1 MSTVTATTSI
11 DSLSFATYPSL
22 RDRVVILTGGA
33 SGIGGQTVRRLASQG
48 AKVGFVDLN
57 EGAGTA
63 LVDEFSGVAH
73 RPAFRHC
80 DLRDIPASQAAL
92 TELMDELGTPYALI
106 NNAAH
111 DERHD
116 WRDVTP
122 EFWDERFETNLRHQ
136 FFCIQTVAPRMHE
149 AGVGSIVNMGSTS
162 WMLKMGGMIAYTTAK
177 AAVHGLT
184 RSLTQDF
191 GKRGVRLNTVIPGW
205 VMTERQRTKWLTPEG
220 DAELKESQALPGYVE
235 PDDLANMLL
244 FLCADD
250 SRMCSGQEF
259 YVEGGWL

>member
-1 MSTVTATTSI
+1 MTTATTPI
-11 DSLSFATYPSL
+11 DQLSFATYPSL
-22 RDRVVILTGGA
+22 SDRAVIVTGGA
-33 SGIGGQTVRRLASQG
+33 SGIGGQTVRRLAQQG

-57 EGAGTA
+57 EEAGTA
-63 LVDEFSGVAH
+63 LVEELSGSANA
-73 RPAFRHC
+73 PAFRAC
-80 DLRDIPASQAAL
+80 DLRDIPTSQAAI
-92 TELMDELGTPYALI
+92 TELMDEIGTPYALI

-116 WRDVTP
+116 WRNVTP
-122 EFWDERFETNLRHQ
+122 EFWDERFNTNLRHQ
-136 FFCIQTVAPRMHE
+136 FFAIQTVAPRMFE

-177 AAVHGLT
+177 AAVHGIT
-184 RSLTQDF
+184 RSFTQDF
-191 GKRGVRLNTVIPGW
+191 GRHGVRLNTVIPGW
-205 VMTERQRTKWLTPEG
+205 VMTERQREKWLTPEADEG
-220 DAELKESQALPGYVE
+220 LKESQALPGYVE